1 MSFVSQTFANFFKWR
16 IMFCHMTA
24 QIWFLVCCG
33 SFLNTSKLRYD
44 VKLSARS
51 FAPAQHFFVLVL
63 KAFVEVFWILPSYDV
78 KLPARSFA
86 VLRNT
91 FLYLCLKHNYL
102 MFSLFGNKAFI
113 FFEELQPQQVAAAAI
128 LPYIASEWSHQV
140 HVKNASRIKLAPW
153 VRMNQNQLNQNQ
165 PPINMGPK
173 IGPTNLTSQH
183 GHHGPEWGPP
193 SPVCGA
199 QTDSNPP
206 QRKAPAQ
213 P

>member
-1 MSFVSQTFANFFKWR
+1 
-16 IMFCHMTA
+16 
-24 QIWFLVCCG
+24 
-33 SFLNTSKLRYD
+33 
-44 VKLSARS
+44 
-51 FAPAQHFFVLVL
+51 
-63 KAFVEVFWILPSYDV
+63 
-78 KLPARSFA
+78 
-86 VLRNT
+86 
-91 FLYLCLKHNYL
+91 